1 MTSAQFR
8 ATALDLLKN
17 YWRIKAANA
26 LYRSARRVTADRLD
40 YSNVPAVGF
49 SANQFVNESIVDAS
63 MALNTFVLQ
72 RLPRDLLLALIAEF
86 ESRLVARLRSLGQ
99 PEDGTLGA
107 LQTRIQARTAI
118 PPLLIDDLNELRE
131 RRNVMIHHGDIAG
144 AKYVT
149 ASASVLPR
157 AAQFIRV
164 ASIGDNV
171 SPTEGYLAYA
181 ADVLVRYSDVIGWRT
196 S

>member
-1 MTSAQFR
+1 MTPARFR
-8 ATALDLLKN
+8 STTLDLLKN

-26 LYRSARRVTADRLD
+26 LYRSTRRVTADRLE

-49 SANQFVNESIVDAS
+49 ASNQFVSESVVDAS
-63 MALNTFVLQ
+63 LALNTFVLQ

-107 LQTRIQARTAI
+107 LQTKIQAKTTV
-118 PPLLIDDLNELRE
+118 PPTLIEDLNELRE
-131 RRNVMIHHGDIAG
+131 RRNAMIHHADIAG
-144 AKYVT
+144 AKYVA
-149 ASASVLPR
+149 ASTSVLPR
-157 AAQFIRV
+157 AAHFIKV
-164 ASIGDNV
+164 TSVGDNV

-181 ADVLVRYSDVIGWRT
+181 ADVLVRYSDAIG
-196 S
+196 